1 MPGKTQVLLEDD
13 GGKVDDSVG
22 TPNLL
27 EEFWSKRA
35 GVSATPRSGVRGSL
49 TTRSS
54 DEHATEVLSRP
65 VGEHVALLDGSERL
79 ALVNSL
85 QRF

>member
-49 TTRSS
+49 TSRSS
-54 DEHATEVLSRP
+54 DEHATKVLRRP
-65 VGEHVALLDGSERL
+65 VGEHVALLDDSQL
-79 ALVNSL
+79 AALVDRL
-85 QRF
+85 